1 MEFCESIV
9 PTPYDFGVGRH
20 SDSSLMAGGP
30 PLAGPEGFQGGLSIF
45 HSRMNE
51 AEVTTGY
58 KNIISYHFLICT
70 DMCVIALKI
79 L

>member
-1 MEFCESIV
+1 
-9 PTPYDFGVGRH
+9 
-20 SDSSLMAGGP
+20 MAGGP
-30 PLAGPEGFQGGLSIF
+30 PFAGPGPEGFQGGLSIF